1 MHSRLFNRV
10 ARFAVAIAVVAAF
23 CLPATAA
30 AAARP
35 EPGAR
40 RQRSGFSLFAEVF
53 TLFLVNKVACGI
65 NNLGEVCVD
74 PGNSPIGG
82 GGFWPRGTPDQY
94 IFNSGLQ
101 IAGIIPSDA
110 GFSWAGDTVGAFF
123 MDPRGTQQQGDGV
136 TPVFNS
142 LDPVDAQDWPNGG
155 FVRDTAIYADVLL
168 GRSNVSQQDLWVRSW
183 DGNPN
188 LLSGRTH
195 PMGVLVEM
203 RGMAWNFPT
212 GNEDILYFVYTFY
225 NVTASDPAA
234 YAGLDPA
241 ISGEVAAIG
250 AQFQQGVQ
258 NTLDVDIPAGGY
270 TISNMFA
277 AFFMDP
283 DVEDAS
289 HNYSTAVLPFSLAA
303 AYKHDWQAPT
313 WVFPPDV
320 FSAPVF
326 AAAPGFVGVKYLKSP
341 VNPANGLEYG
351 LTLFS
356 NTRNAATGFP
366 DPVGVIQMWRYLS
379 GNINPAAGDNPCT
392 VTDPIGS
399 HLCYL
404 DQVDTDTRFYQ
415 SSGPLTL
422 APGESQTI
430 VVAYVHA
437 APVASAISI
446 GTNTRP
452 GIPPS
457 GDSLALLTD
466 TLRVIDRAVGWVS
479 HADSLDC
486 SDVVLGCIPGT
497 DGLITQ
503 EEVTTVP
510 RSLLQKSMV
519 AQAVFDNKFLLPF
532 APEPPTFFLVP
543 GNDQVTVVWQPSP
556 TETVGDPFFAIAN
569 DAGSPLFDPNFRE
582 FDVEGYRVYRGRTAG
597 ALSLIAQFDYAGTS
611 FVDFT
616 GAIDYGDCAPEL
628 GITGDCPVAFD
639 FPISKTG
646 ETNPVDISD
655 LVIQVPRGGRVEL
668 ADGSVFVIKAD
679 TAVIGGNSGR
689 PGLVNSG
696 VPFAYVDRGV
706 RNSLTY
712 FYAVTAFDVNSVAS
726 GPTSLESA
734 PIARAVTPRAPA
746 SNAQAAV
753 LVRSVT
759 GDDDQPLNLD
769 AEWPTIDTATGTF
782 SGNIPPTNSGAF
794 DFLGAVLEALPPGDI
809 ELRIDSLNGG
819 FQGGFGTSPDLF
831 VTMSAGGNTVLAS
844 QSTSHPSFSA
854 AAAAEYELSAP
865 LVPYDSALSLRM
877 GLTFTDSTVRMPVK
891 FTGSAVPFAHSSPGV
906 GTASGRY
913 GVAGY
918 GTSRYLAHSRWFDEG
933 GSEPPDPTIAAYADS
948 AKHAGTLTG
957 VGRIYSPSAYRQDL
971 ADVSAFLRGFNAAGS
986 TAWYPADFVVTWAA
1000 GGAVTVRDVTHN
1012 ISLPFSGG
1020 TTASGYS
1027 FFNISD
1033 ILATGITQ
1041 GTFGAEFDLT
1051 GSGAFDIINYQHLF
1065 MIEPTCTG
1073 YWGVVNFPCAVTS
1086 ETAELSPLDFNNDG
1100 TTDGQGIVMVVNG
1113 EPFFMEM
1120 NALPAA
1126 GTQWHLRAI
1135 SGVMTADC
1143 TPALGIAM
1151 TDCTNYTFEP
1161 NPVRPTSVPGLKYK
1175 ITVEQQFAVNPD
1187 AEANLDSV
1195 HTVPDPYYVTNAMEI
1210 TANRKVLKW
1219 VNLPARVIIRIYSL
1233 SGVLINIIEHNDQT
1247 GGGEVAWNLRN
1258 RNNQFVAS
1266 GVYFYHLE
1274 TPNGQER
1281 VGRFTVVNF
1290 AQ

>member
-1 MHSRLFNRV
+1 
-10 ARFAVAIAVVAAF
+10 
-23 CLPATAA
+23 
-30 AAARP
+30 
-35 EPGAR
+35 
-40 RQRSGFSLFAEVF
+40 
-53 TLFLVNKVACGI
+53 
-65 NNLGEVCVD
+65 
-74 PGNSPIGG
+74 
-82 GGFWPRGTPDQY
+82 
-94 IFNSGLQ
+94 
-101 IAGIIPSDA
+101 
-110 GFSWAGDTVGAFF
+110 
-123 MDPRGTQQQGDGV
+123 
-136 TPVFNS
+136 
-142 LDPVDAQDWPNGG
+142 
-155 FVRDTAIYADVLL
+155 
-168 GRSNVSQQDLWVRSW
+168 
-183 DGNPN
+183 
-188 LLSGRTH
+188 
-195 PMGVLVEM
+195 
-203 RGMAWNFPT
+203 MAWNFPT

-241 ISGEVAAIG
+241 ISSEIAAIG

-258 NTLDVDIPAGGY
+258 NTLDVDIPDGGY
-270 TISNMFA
+270 SIENMFA

-289 HNYSTAVLPFSLAA
+289 HNYSTAVLPFSLAV
-303 AYKHDWQAPT
+303 AYKHDWQAPS

-341 VNPANGLEYG
+341 ADPNTGQQYG

-379 GNINPAAGDNPCT
+379 GNINTSAGDNPCT

-430 VVAYVHA
+430 AVAYVHA
-437 APVASAISI
+437 APVAAAISI

-457 GDSLALLTD
+457 GDSLAIGTD
-466 TLRVIDRAVGWVS
+466 TLRTIDRAVGWVGPAS
-479 HADSLDC
+479 
-486 SDVVLGCIPGT
+486 GI
-497 DGLITQ
+497 ITTQ
-503 EEVTTVP
+503 DTNGNGIVEQFEAQTVP
-510 RSLLQKSMV
+510 RSLLQKSLV

-556 TETVGDPFFAIAN
+556 TETLGDPFFAIAN

-597 ALSLIAQFDYAGTS
+597 ALSLIAQFDYSGTS
-611 FVDFT
+611 FIDFT

-628 GITGDCPVAFD
+628 GITGDCPVVFA
-639 FPISKTG
+639 FPISKAG
-646 ETNPVDISD
+646 PTNPVDISGA
-655 LVIQVPRGGRVEL
+655 VIQVPRGGRVEL

-679 TAVIGGNSGR
+679 TALIGGASGL
-689 PGLVNSG
+689 PGLTNSG

-746 SNAQAAV
+746 TNAVAAS
-753 LVRSVT
+753 LSRSVT
-759 GDDDQPLNLD
+759 GDDDQPLNLE
-769 AEWPTIDTATGTF
+769 APWPVIDTATGTF
-782 SGNIPPTNSGAF
+782 SGNVPPTNSGVF
-794 DFLGAVLEALPPGDI
+794 DFLAAVLEALPPGDI
-809 ELRIDSLNGG
+809 QLQIDSVSPG
-819 FQGGFGTSPDLF
+819 FQGGFGTPPDFFASL
-831 VTMSAGGNTVLAS
+831 SAGGFAVSRSVSIPQPT
-844 QSTSHPSFSA
+844 FSG
-854 AAAAEYELSAP
+854 AAAAEYELSEP
-865 LVPYDSALSLRM
+865 LVPYDSALSQRM
-877 GLTFTDSTVRMPVK
+877 GLAFTDSTVRMPIL
-891 FTGSAVPFAHSSPGV
+891 FTGHAIPFSHASPSVSV
-906 GTASGRY
+906 GSGRY

-918 GTSRYLAHSRWFDEG
+918 ATSRYLAHSRWFDEG
-933 GSEPPDPTIAAYADS
+933 GSEPADPTITGHADS
-948 AKHAGTLTG
+948 SHHAGSLTG
-957 VGRIYSPSAYRQDL
+957 VGRIWSPAAYRVDL
-971 ADVSAFLRGFNAAGS
+971 AEISANFRGYAGAA
-986 TAWYPADFVVTWAA
+986 TAWYPADFVVTWGA
-1000 GGAVTVRDVTHN
+1000 GGTISVRDVTHN
-1012 ISLPFSGG
+1012 VTLPFTAAGGSGWG
-1020 TTASGYS
+1020 FLTLTNVS
-1027 FFNISD
+1027 
-1033 ILATGITQ
+1033 ATGMDQPTWDAIVAD
-1041 GTFGAEFDLT
+1041 GVGAP
-1051 GSGAFDIINYQHLF
+1051 AFDVINYQHLY
-1065 MIEPTCTG
+1065 MTDPTCTDD
-1073 YWGVVNFPCAVTS
+1073 WWAISAFCVALS
-1086 ETAELSPLDFNNDG
+1086 QTAEIQPLDFD
-1100 TTDGQGIVMVVNG
+1100 TDGASDANGIVLIVNT

-1120 NALPAA
+1120 AAIPAA

-1135 SGVMTADC
+1135 TGQMTATC
-1143 TPALGIAM
+1143 TPALGPDM
-1151 TDCTNYTFEP
+1151 TDCTAYTFDP
-1161 NPVRPTSVPGLKYK
+1161 NPVRPTNVPGLRYK

-1210 TANRKVLKW
+1210 TANRKVLKF

-1233 SGVLINIIEHNDQT
+1233 SGVLINVIEHNDQT

-1274 TPNGQER
+1274 TPSGQER